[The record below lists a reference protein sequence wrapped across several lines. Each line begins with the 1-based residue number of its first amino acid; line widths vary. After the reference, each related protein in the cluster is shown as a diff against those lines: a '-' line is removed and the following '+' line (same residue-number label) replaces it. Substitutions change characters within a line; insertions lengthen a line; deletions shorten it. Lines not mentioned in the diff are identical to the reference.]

1 MRPASRAVAA
11 CGLAV
16 LACSF
21 AAIADGGFATRDLN
35 PLLQPI
41 YLPTLASFSDSDGW
55 RVDHGFYITNTL
67 QQQSKGGESLL
78 IDVENYRYELGL
90 RYRRDKWLAR
100 AEIPLLRNAGG
111 VLDSTIESWHD
122 FFGLPQGRR
131 KQYPRD
137 RIDLDY
143 RIDGAAVLQYD
154 SPGGGLGDIAVAV
167 GYQPAGG
174 WAYFAGIELPTGS
187 IADLSG
193 NEAVDA
199 ALWAT
204 RHTRLDEKMGGFAL
218 LGVSFPG
225 NGDYLGGLVVERIW
239 VAQFGLDYRFDAGP
253 IATLQFDLHSRSVE
267 HSELTAFGNSM
278 QMQLG
283 LGFPRLIGEHRLDLF
298 FSEDILVGSAPD
310 ISFGLRLS
318 RSYP

>member
-1 MRPASRAVAA
+1 MRPASSALGGCIVL
-11 CGLAV
+11 LASAFPV
-16 LACSF
+16 F
-21 AAIADGGFATRDLN
+21 ADGGFATRDLN

-41 YLPTLASFSDSDGW
+41 YLPTLASFSDGNGW
-55 RVDHGFYITNTL
+55 RIDHSFYITNTL
-67 QQQSKGGESLL
+67 QQQDKGDESLL

-90 RYRRDKWLAR
+90 RYRHDKWLAR
-100 AEIPLLRNAGG
+100 VEIPLLRNSGG
-111 VLDSTIESWHD
+111 VLDSTIENWHD
-122 FFGLPQGRR
+122 FFGLPQGKR
-131 KQYPRD
+131 KQFPRD
-137 RIDLDY
+137 QIRLDY
-143 RIDGAAVLQYD
+143 QRNGSSVQLQD
-154 SPGGGLGDIAVAV
+154 SASGGLGDIAVAI

-187 IADLSG
+187 IEELSG
-193 NEAVDA
+193 NEATDL

-204 RHTRLDEKMGGFAL
+204 RHYRLDEKIGSFAL

-225 NGDYLGGLVVERIW
+225 DSDYLGGLVAERIW
-239 VAQFGLDYRFDAGP
+239 VGQFGFDYRFDAGP
-253 IATLQFDLHSRSVE
+253 IATLQFDLHSQSVE
-267 HSELTAFGNSM
+267 ESKLTAFGNSV

-318 RSYP
+318 RSYL